1 MQGPKP
7 NWFEQG
13 GDAYARYRPDY
24 PDSLAQFLAQV
35 APSTELALDVGCG
48 TGQLTRALAEQFDAV
63 IGIDPSADQLA
74 HAVPHERI
82 QYRVAPAER
91 MEGVA
96 PGASL
101 VTAAQA
107 AHWFDLPRF
116 YDEVRRV
123 SVPGAMLALISYGV
137 PRLDDALNN
146 RFLAFYTDEIGPY
159 WPPERRLVDSGY
171 VDLPFPFPER
181 KAPELEI
188 RREWNAH
195 DFLGYLSTWSATRRA
210 HDAGKGARLAKFS
223 TDLFALWGDP
233 NQQRTIVWPINM
245 RLGEVA

>member
-1 MQGPKP
+1 MQSPKP

-24 PDSLAQFLAQV
+24 PSSLAQFLAQV
-35 APSTELALDVGCG
+35 SPCTRMALDVGCG
-48 TGQLTRALAEQFDAV
+48 TGQLTRALAEHFDTV
-63 IGIDPSADQLA
+63 VGIDPSADQLA
-74 HAVPHERI
+74 SAVPHERI

-91 MEGVA
+91 IAGTDH
-96 PGASL
+96 GACL

-123 SVPGAMLALISYGV
+123 SVPGAILALISYGV
-137 PRLDDALNN
+137 PQLDAELNE

-171 VDLPFPFPER
+171 ADLSFPFPER
-181 KAPELEI
+181 RAPKLEI

-195 DFLGYLSTWSATRRA
+195 AFLGYLSTWSATRRA
-210 HDAGKGARLAKFS
+210 LGAGKGELLAKFS
-223 TDLFALWGDP
+223 TDLLALWGDP

-245 RLGEVA
+245 RLGEIS